1 MLSPEQ
7 LALDFTAVAP
17 SPAREVSI
25 QAQACA
31 ILRSVGAVALAESVI
46 ARWEPRLQTAAGRA
60 DWRRLCVSL
69 NPRLREHGPAETD
82 RTLRHELA
90 HLLAHA
96 RAGRRRIQPH
106 GPEWRAACRDLGIAD
121 ETRCHSLPF
130 TVRRRARR
138 LLYRCRSCAR
148 EFPRVRPFKRK
159 TACLAC
165 CRTHNRGRYDSRFI
179 LRLVE

>member
-7 LALDFTAVAP
+7 LAFDFTTVAP
-17 SPAREVSI
+17 SPAPEESI
-25 QAQACA
+25 EEQGRA
-31 ILRSVGAVALAESVI
+31 ILRAAGAVALAETVI
-46 ARWEPRLQTAAGRA
+46 VRWEPRLQTAAGRA
-60 DWRRLCVSL
+60 DWRRRCVSL
-69 NPRLREHGPAETD
+69 NPRLREHGAEEID

-106 GPEWRAACRDLGIAD
+106 GPEWRAACHDLGIGG
-121 ETRCHSLPF
+121 ETRCHALPF
-130 TVRRRARR
+130 PIRQRVRR
-138 LLYRCRSCAR
+138 LLYRCQSCGR
-148 EFPRVRPFKRK
+148 EFRRVRPFRRK

-165 CRTHNRGRYDSRFI
+165 CLAYNRGRYDSRFI